1 MMFPVKLRS
10 NVVMLPV
17 NNNRP
22 CKARAWEIARY
33 RAVLAEYRAFHGPQ
47 AGNKRRPENMSI
59 RQLQNWR
66 WFMWFEVS
74 NRREEQ
80 RMARKRRAELVVVD
94 ANGIRHPRASL
105 RILREFIPV
114 EFDGGNAA

>member
-1 MMFPVKLRS
+1 MMFPVKLAHNIVILPANS
-10 NVVMLPV
+10 NARCRAHAAEVV
-17 NNNRP
+17 
-22 CKARAWEIARY
+22 RY

-47 AGNKRRPENMSI
+47 AGNRRSPQHMSL

-74 NRREEQ
+74 NRREER
-80 RMARKRRAELVVVD
+80 RMARKRQAELVVVD
-94 ANGIRHPRASL
+94 ACGIRHPRAAL
-105 RILREFIPV
+105 RILREFIPM